1 MRAIHRVRWVSFTLA
16 LVSLPALADEHK
28 KSVGDCAAFD
38 QASKGEDAMAFTIK
52 NACTMPLDCTIEWR
66 VVCAPASKKRRAVH
80 PTSAKLALVDGT
92 SQTREASAAMCGD
105 DDWTIDDVGWS
116 CEPNK
121 D

>member
-1 MRAIHRVRWVSFTLA
+1 MRSLRRACWASLALA
-16 LVSLPALADEHK
+16 LVSLPAIADEHK

-38 QASKGEDAMAFTIK
+38 QASKGEDAMSFTIK

-92 SQTREASAAMCGD
+92 SQTREASAAVCGD
-105 DDWTIDDVGWS
+105 DDWTIDNVGWS